1 MLTNFALCWAMKAK
15 IRPKRGEPTG
25 LTRETARGR
34 YIMAQD
40 KPAAAQSRF
49 TGPSPGQPRKGG
61 PGPAFAAIDL
71 GTNNCR
77 MLVARRAGRSFRI
90 IDAFSRIVR
99 LGGGLTETGRL
110 NDAAMDNVVS
120 ALGVCAEKMNRREVV
135 KYRAVATQACRLAEN
150 GPELMQRIKTETGLD
165 FDIITAEEE
174 ARLAVLGCL
183 DLMDEAYDVALVV
196 DIGGGSTELSWVDLA
211 QWRERGGFDSGG
223 RPPVRTWASAP
234 VGVVTLS
241 EHIPEAVHGDEWYEA
256 MKAFASDAI
265 RTPRGARKLK
275 TLFTSGRAHMIGTS
289 GTITSVAGVHMGLP
303 RYERSLVDGSW
314 MTAADARAACL
325 DLASKDIDGRAA
337 NPVIGRDRADLV
349 LAGCAI
355 LEVVMDKWPVEKI
368 RVGDRGLRE
377 GLLLNLMRK
386 PKRRRKRSNKDGGA
400 KATPKAAE

>member
-1 MLTNFALCWAMKAK
+1 
-15 IRPKRGEPTG
+15 
-25 LTRETARGR
+25 
-34 YIMAQD
+34 MAQD

-49 TGPSPGQPRKGG
+49 DKGKPGNRKRSG

-77 MLVARRAGRSFRI
+77 MLIARRAGRNFRI

-99 LGGGLTETGRL
+99 LGGGLTETGKL
-110 NDAAMDNVVS
+110 NNEAMDRVVE
-120 ALGVCAEKMNRREVV
+120 ALEVCAEKMERREVL

-150 GPELMQRIKTETGLD
+150 GEELMARIKDRTDLD
-165 FDIITAEEE
+165 FDIITPEEE

-183 DLMDEAYDVALVV
+183 DLMDEDYDVALVV

-211 QWRERGGFDSGG
+211 QWRERGGFESGG

-241 EHIPEAVHGDEWYEA
+241 ERIPEADHPDNWYEA
-256 MKAFASDAI
+256 MKDFAAQSLK
-265 RTPRGARKLK
+265 TPRGARKLRP
-275 TLFTSGRAHMIGTS
+275 LFTSGKAHMIGTS
-289 GTITSVAGVHMGLP
+289 GTITSVAGVHMRLP
-303 RYERSLVDGSW
+303 RYERSIVDGSW

-325 DLASKDIDGRAA
+325 DLASKDLDGRAA

-355 LEVVMDKWPVEKI
+355 LEAVMDKWPVEKI

-386 PKRRRKRSNKDGGA
+386 PKRRRKRGGRNQ
-400 KATPKAAE
+400 PKAAE

>member
-1 MLTNFALCWAMKAK
+1 
-15 IRPKRGEPTG
+15 
-25 LTRETARGR
+25 
-34 YIMAQD
+34 MAQD

-49 TGPSPGQPRKGG
+49 SGPRPGHRKRGG
-61 PGPAFAAIDL
+61 PGPAYAAIDL

-99 LGGGLTETGRL
+99 LGGGLTESGRL
-110 NDAAMDNVVS
+110 NDTAMDNVVS
-120 ALGVCAEKMNRREVV
+120 ALKVCAEKMERREVV

-150 GPELMQRIKTETGLD
+150 GADFMARIKAETGLD
-165 FDIITAEEE
+165 FDIISPEEE

-183 DLMDEAYDVALVV
+183 DLMDETYDVALVV

-211 QWRERGGFDSGG
+211 QWRTRGGFDSGG
-223 RPPVRTWASAP
+223 RPPIRTWASAP

-241 EHIPEAVHGDEWYEA
+241 EHIPEADHPDNWYEA
-256 MKAFASDAI
+256 MKAFAADALK
-265 RTPRGARKLK
+265 TPRGAKKLIP
-275 TLFTSGRAHMIGTS
+275 LFRESRAHMIGTS

-303 RYERSLVDGSW
+303 RYERALVDGSW
-314 MTAADARAACL
+314 MTAVDARAACQ
-325 DLASKDIDGRAA
+325 DLASKDLEGRAA

-355 LEVVMDKWPVEKI
+355 LEAVMDKWPVEKI

-386 PKRRRKRSNKDGGA
+386 PKRRRRRSG
-400 KATPKAAE
+400 KAASTDTAHKAAE

>member
-1 MLTNFALCWAMKAK
+1 
-15 IRPKRGEPTG
+15 
-25 LTRETARGR
+25 
-34 YIMAQD
+34 MAQD
-40 KPAAAQSRF
+40 KPAAARSR
-49 TGPSPGQPRKGG
+49 PRGSKPAGRGRTG

-110 NDAAMDNVVS
+110 NPEAMDRVVE
-120 ALGVCAEKMNRREVV
+120 ALEVCAEKMERREVI

-150 GPELMQRIKTETGLD
+150 GEELMQRIKDKTGLN
-165 FDIITAEEE
+165 FDIISPEEE

-183 DLMDEAYDVALVV
+183 DLMDEDYDVALVV

-241 EHIPEAVHGDEWYEA
+241 ERIPEAEHGANWYEA
-256 MKAFASDAI
+256 MRAFASDALK
-265 RTPRGARKLK
+265 TPRGARKLK
-275 TLFTSGRAHMIGTS
+275 SLFDEGRAHMIGTS
-289 GTITSVAGVHMGLP
+289 GTITSVAGVHMQLP
-303 RYERSLVDGSW
+303 RYERALVDGSW
-314 MTAADARAACL
+314 MTAKEARDACQ
-325 DLASKDIDGRAA
+325 DLASKDLDGRAA
-337 NPVIGRDRADLV
+337 NPVIGTDRADLV

-355 LEVVMDKWPVEKI
+355 LEAVLDKWPVEKI

-386 PKRRRKRSNKDGGA
+386 PKRRRSRRAKGA
-400 KATPKAAE
+400 AGNPPKAAQ

>member
-1 MLTNFALCWAMKAK
+1 
-15 IRPKRGEPTG
+15 
-25 LTRETARGR
+25 
-34 YIMAQD
+34 MAQD
-40 KPAAAQSRF
+40 KPAAAQSQVTR
-49 TGPSPGQPRKGG
+49 THRSGRGKKG

-110 NDAAMDNVVS
+110 NGEAMDRVVE
-120 ALGVCAEKMNRREVV
+120 ALEVCAEKMQRRGVA

-150 GPELMQRIKTETGLD
+150 GDELMDRIKARTDLD
-165 FDIITAEEE
+165 FDIISPEEE

-211 QWRERGGFDSGG
+211 QWRERGGFESGG

-241 EHIPEAVHGDEWYEA
+241 ERIPEAEHPDDWYEA
-256 MKAFASDAI
+256 MKAYAMTALK
-265 RTPRGARKLK
+265 TPRGARKLK

-289 GTITSVAGVHMGLP
+289 GTITSVAGVHMQLP
-303 RYERSLVDGSW
+303 RYERSIVDGSW

-325 DLASKDIDGRAA
+325 DLASKDLDGRAA

-355 LEVVMDKWPVEKI
+355 LEAVMDKWPVEKI

-377 GLLLNLMRK
+377 GLLLNLMRR
-386 PKRRRKRSNKDGGA
+386 PKRRRRGGRRNPSA
-400 KATPKAAE
+400 EAQRAAE

>member
-1 MLTNFALCWAMKAK
+1 
-15 IRPKRGEPTG
+15 
-25 LTRETARGR
+25 
-34 YIMAQD
+34 MAQD

-49 TGPSPGQPRKGG
+49 TGPQPGQHKKGG

-77 MLVARRAGRSFRI
+77 MLIARRAGRSFRI

-99 LGGGLTETGRL
+99 LGGGLTETGKL

-135 KYRAVATQACRLAEN
+135 KYRSVATQACRLADN
-150 GPELMQRIKTETGLD
+150 GPELMARIKTETGLD
-165 FDIITAEEE
+165 FDIITPEEE

-183 DLMDEAYDVALVV
+183 DLMDESYDVALVV

-211 QWRERGGFDSGG
+211 QWRARGGFESGG
-223 RPPVRTWASAP
+223 RPPIRTWASAP

-241 EHIPEAVHGDEWYEA
+241 ERIPEAEHPDDWYEA
-256 MKAFASDAI
+256 MKDFAAEAI

-377 GLLLNLMRK
+377 GLLLNLMQK
-386 PKRRRKRSNKDGGA
+386 PKRRRRRNA
-400 KATPKAAE
+400 KAASPSTAPKAAE

>member
-1 MLTNFALCWAMKAK
+1 
-15 IRPKRGEPTG
+15 
-25 LTRETARGR
+25 
-34 YIMAQD
+34 MAQD
-40 KPAAAQSRF
+40 KPAAGQSRF
-49 TGPSPGQPRKGG
+49 QKRKSGNRRAG

-99 LGGGLTETGRL
+99 LGGGLTETGKL
-110 NDAAMDNVVS
+110 NADAMDRVVD
-120 ALGVCAEKMNRREVV
+120 ALEVCAEKMERRGVV

-150 GPELMQRIKTETGLD
+150 GDELMSRIKARTDLD
-165 FDIITAEEE
+165 FDIITPEEE

-211 QWRERGGFDSGG
+211 QWRERGGFESGG

-241 EHIPEAVHGDEWYEA
+241 EHIPEVEHGENWYA
-256 MKAFASDAI
+256 DMKAFAHSAI
-265 RTPRGARKLK
+265 KTPRGARKLRH
-275 TLFTSGRAHMIGTS
+275 LFEVGKAHMIGTS
-289 GTITSVAGVHMGLP
+289 GTITSVAGVHMNLP
-303 RYERSLVDGSW
+303 RYERSIVDGSW
-314 MTAADARAACL
+314 MTTAEAREACH
-325 DLASKDIDGRAA
+325 DLASKDLEGRAA

-355 LEVVMDKWPVEKI
+355 LEVVMDKWPVENI

-377 GLLLNLMRK
+377 GLLLNLMRR
-386 PKRRRKRSNKDGGA
+386 PKRRRRGGRRSSSGNNK
-400 KATPKAAE
+400 KAAE